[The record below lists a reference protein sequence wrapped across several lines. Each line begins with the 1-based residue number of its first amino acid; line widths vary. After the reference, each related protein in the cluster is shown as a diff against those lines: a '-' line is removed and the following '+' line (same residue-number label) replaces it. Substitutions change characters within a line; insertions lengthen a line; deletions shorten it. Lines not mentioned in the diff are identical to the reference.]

1 MGTLLYPRM
10 LDNSRYRKFL
20 HQTFPCIGHVGIIH
34 MQMSPLIGA
43 AKKYSY
49 GKIEIDYLQ
58 WTDKIT
64 FIRPLISRNL
74 DNLMMNLRKII
85 HSVFAFANPKV
96 GILDSE
102 WGEAYF
108 ERRKFIGQ
116 LCVLLCNCPGE
127 QNFDLIVHVSLKPVK
142 LELWFE
148 KSWNVQVHSF
158 MHNLNYPDLVH

>member
-1 MGTLLYPRM
+1 
-10 LDNSRYRKFL
+10 
-20 HQTFPCIGHVGIIH
+20 

-58 WTDKIT
+58 WKDKIT
-64 FIRPLISRNL
+64 FIRQLISRNV
-74 DNLMMNLRKII
+74 DNLMTNLRKFI
-85 HSVFAFANPKV
+85 HSVLAFANPKM

-102 WGEAYF
+102 WGEACI

-116 LCVLLCNCPGE
+116 LCVLLCNCSGE
-127 QNFDLIVHVSLKPVK
+127 QNFDLIVHVRLKSDQ

-148 KSWNVQVHSF
+148 KSWNIQAQSY
-158 MHNLNYPDLVH
+158 MHNLEIP